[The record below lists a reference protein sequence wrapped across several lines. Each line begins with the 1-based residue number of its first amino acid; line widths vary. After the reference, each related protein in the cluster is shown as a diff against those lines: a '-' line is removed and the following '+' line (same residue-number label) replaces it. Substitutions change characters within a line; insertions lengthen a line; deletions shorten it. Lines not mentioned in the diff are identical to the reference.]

1 MNRDDYNCSCVQGPC
16 AVHDEKRGKLILDK
30 TRCVHCGFG
39 HFEGH
44 YTSSDGCIN
53 RKGLFFKPVE
63 KWPLHAI
70 ADEVVK
76 EAFRAASLFP
86 PMNSPHEAMA
96 VILEEYTEYQL
107 EVFKHNTSKPDRDT
121 RPRQRE
127 ELIQLAA
134 MCMRAIL
141 DTIDKPDFY
150 EDYAARARKE
160 YDLTKGA
167 K

>member
-1 MNRDDYNCSCVQGPC
+1 MGAEYIENLKKLQDIVAEQTPEQQLMTEVQTEL
-16 AVHDEKRGKLILDK
+16 A
-30 TRCVHCGFG
+30 
-39 HFEGH
+39 
-44 YTSSDGCIN
+44 
-53 RKGLFFKPVE
+53 
-63 KWPLHAI
+63 
-70 ADEVVK
+70 
-76 EAFRAASLFP
+76 RARSLFA

-141 DTIDKPDFY
+141 DTIDTPDFY

>member
-1 MNRDDYNCSCVQGPC
+1 MSYEHLQVN
-16 AVHDEKRGKLILDK
+16 L
-30 TRCVHCGFG
+30 
-39 HFEGH
+39 
-44 YTSSDGCIN
+44 
-53 RKGLFFKPVE
+53 LFNEVK
-63 KWPLHAI
+63 
-70 ADEVVK
+70 DEV
-76 EAFRAASLFP
+76 FRAGTLFA

-141 DTIDKPDFY
+141 DTIDGV
-150 EDYAARARKE
+150 KE
-160 YDLTKGA
+160 GK
-167 K
+167 

>member
-1 MNRDDYNCSCVQGPC
+1 MIKDIAYYN
-16 AVHDEKRGKLILDK
+16 GKID
-30 TRCVHCGFG
+30 T
-39 HFEGH
+39 
-44 YTSSDGCIN
+44 
-53 RKGLFFKPVE
+53 
-63 KWPLHAI
+63 I
-70 ADEVVK
+70 AQEMAE
-76 EAFRAASLFP
+76 EAARATALFP
-86 PMNSPHEAMA
+86 AMNSPHEAMA

>member
-1 MNRDDYNCSCVQGPC
+1 MSYEHGTVNLLANEIIAETHRAS
-16 AVHDEKRGKLILDK
+16 
-30 TRCVHCGFG
+30 T
-39 HFEGH
+39 
-44 YTSSDGCIN
+44 
-53 RKGLFFKPVE
+53 LF
-63 KWPLHAI
+63 A
-70 ADEVVK
+70 
-76 EAFRAASLFP
+76 

-96 VILEEYTEYQL
+96 VILEEYTEYQE